1 MDCDRKGKIMARLRV
16 EQYVV
21 GEVMTNCYFAVNEDT
36 MEVLVIDPGDGA
48 KYLAEKIREK
58 NLIPKAVLLTHGH
71 FDHAGAAGELAEEFK
86 IPVYAE
92 EHEKETL
99 HDPGV
104 NLSGMIGK
112 RETYHA
118 DEFVK
123 DGDIISLAGFTIT
136 VMFTPGHTKG
146 GCCFY
151 FEDEQALFSGDTL
164 FHDSVGRTDFPGGSA
179 SVLLKS
185 IQDKLMP
192 LPGQVNVYPGHNDT
206 TTIGWER
213 QYNPFL

>member
-1 MDCDRKGKIMARLRV
+1 M
-16 EQYVV
+16 
-21 GEVMTNCYFAVNEDT
+21 
-36 MEVLVIDPGDGA
+36 
-48 KYLAEKIREK
+48 REK
-58 NLIPKAVLLTHGH
+58 NLIPRAVLLTHGH
-71 FDHAGAAGELAEEFK
+71 FDHAMAAGKIAEEFQ

-99 HDPGV
+99 KNPAV

-112 RETYHA
+112 RESYHA

-123 DGDIISLAGFTIT
+123 DGDVLSLAGFTIK
-136 VMFTPGHTKG
+136 VLFTPGHTQG

-151 FEDEQALFSGDTL
+151 FEEEQAVFSGDTL

-185 IQDKLMP
+185 IEDKLMP